1 MQASDLTPDL
11 MRAIAREVE
20 RAYPAEACGL
30 LFALPAGGLRWV
42 PVPNVAGTAQG
53 KETSARGQNDGY
65 VMDSAILLPALEAA
79 EREGARLA
87 AIVHS
92 HPEVGAYF
100 SPEDK
105 DMALGGGDAPLWPGV
120 DYLVVS
126 CRASRVDDARLYT
139 WDNAACDFSE
149 TQLSGITAHN

>member
-1 MQASDLTPDL
+1 MQASDLTPEL
-11 MRAIAREVE
+11 LRAIAREAE

-30 LFALPAGGLRWV
+30 LFAPPAGGLRWV

-65 VMDSAILLPALEAA
+65 VMDPAVLLPALEAA

-92 HPEVGAYF
+92 HPDAGAYF
-100 SPEDK
+100 SREDK
-105 DMALGGGDAPLWPGV
+105 DMALGGGDTPLWPGV

-126 CRASRVDDARLYT
+126 CRARRVDDARFYT

-149 TQLSGITAHN
+149 TQLSEITAHN